1 MNLFNVYSNI
11 PIYLNNGIGAY
22 LFDKDG
28 TKYLDFY
35 GGHAVISIGHSHP
48 YYTNKIKKQV
58 DKICFYS
65 NTIHISQQKKLA
77 NLLGIIS
84 NYQDYNLFI
93 CNSGAEAVEN
103 ALKLSSFKNKKDK
116 IIAFRGSFH
125 GRTSGALA
133 VTDNKKII
141 TNFNKKH
148 NVIFLKY
155 NDLNKLE
162 YEMQKGDVS
171 AIITEGIQ
179 GVSGII
185 DPGINFFSQASILC
199 KKYKTIFIMDEIQ
212 SGYGRTGHFFAHQH
226 FKNKI
231 RPDLITVAKGMGNGF
246 PIGGVLIHPKF
257 KPFNGMLGTTFGG
270 NYLACTAGIAV
281 LEIIKNEKLIY
292 NASKIGKLLI
302 KNLSEISDIKEIR
315 GRGLMLG
322 LRFNFPIFKLQSIL
336 YKNYKTFVGISS
348 DPNIIRL
355 LPPLTITPAD
365 VDLFIFNLKMAL
377 EYLKYEKEK
386 CKINS

>member
-1 MNLFNVYSNI
+1 MNLFNVYANI
-11 PIYLNNGIGAY
+11 PIHLKNGIGSY
-22 LFDKDG
+22 VFDING
-28 TKYLDFY
+28 IKYLDFY
-35 GGHAVISIGHSHP
+35 GGHAVISVGHSHP
-48 YYTNKIKKQV
+48 YYTNNIKNQV

-65 NTIHISQQKKLA
+65 NTIHIVQQKKLA
-77 NLLGIIS
+77 ELLGKIS
-84 NYQDYNLFI
+84 SYEDYNLFI

-103 ALKLSSFKNKKDK
+103 ALKLSSFKTKKDK
-116 IIAFRGSFH
+116 IIAFKGSFH

-133 VTDNKKII
+133 ITDNNKII
-141 TNFNKKH
+141 TKFNQKH
-148 NVIFLKY
+148 HVIFLKY
-155 NDLNKLE
+155 NDLDQLE
-162 YEMQKGDVS
+162 YELKKGDVC

-185 DPGINFFSQASILC
+185 DPGIIFFNQVYTLC
-199 KKYKTIFIMDEIQ
+199 KRYNTIFIVDEIQ
-212 SGYGRTGHFFAHQH
+212 SGYGRTGHFFAHQY
-226 FKNKI
+226 FSNKI

-257 KPFNGMLGTTFGG
+257 KSFNGMLGTTFGG
-270 NYLACTAGIAV
+270 NYLACIAGISV
-281 LEIIKNEKLIY
+281 LEIIKNENLIK
-292 NASKIGKLLI
+292 NALKIGKLLI
-302 KNLSEISDIKEIR
+302 NNLSKISDIKEIR

-322 LRFNFPIFKLQSIL
+322 LCFDFPILKLQNIL
-336 YKNYKTFVGISS
+336 INNYKTFVGISS

-355 LPPLTITPAD
+355 LPPLSITPTE